1 MKGITAMSQ
10 GAAGGWL
17 IVSWLC
23 DVAWAVSMKY
33 AQGYTR
39 LGWSVVSLLLL
50 AAFVFLL
57 GRVLQVLPV
66 GTAYAVWTGIGA
78 AGTVLLGIALFE
90 EPAGLIRL
98 GGVALVVAGIV
109 TLKMAPA

>member
-1 MKGITAMSQ
+1 MSQ
-10 GAAGGWL
+10 GVAWGLL
-17 IVSWLC
+17 IVSGLL

-39 LGWSVVSLLLL
+39 VGWTALSLLLL

-57 GRVLQVLPV
+57 GRVLEVLPV

-78 AGTVLLGIALFE
+78 AGTVLLGIALFGE
-90 EPAGLIRL
+90 AASLIRL

-109 TLKMAPA
+109 ALKLAPA